1 MTSDAPQMKD
11 ELPELDHPLLI
22 AALHGWIDAG
32 GAAAAALEAIVDE
45 CQASVIATFVSDE
58 YIDYRARRPVLTLD
72 EGVHATLAWQEIQ
85 VLAGSTPD
93 GRDVVL
99 LRGPE
104 PDMKWNRFTTV
115 MTELC
120 QHLGVVRMVS
130 LGAYPFTS
138 PHTRPPRISVTAP
151 TEEAIAGLPYL
162 RSSLEVPAGAVSVL
176 AEACSAAEIPAV
188 GLWAQVPHYASAMPY
203 PDAAIALVD
212 ALCGLTGVELP
223 VDSLR
228 TEAVAQRE
236 RIDALIADNAEHAAM
251 VHRLEIAHD
260 ASDDTA
266 NPVSF
271 EIPSGD
277 QLAAEV
283 ERFLREQ

>member
-1 MTSDAPQMKD
+1 MTSDAAQTNG

-22 AALHGWIDAG
+22 TALSGWIDAG
-32 GAAAAALEAIVDE
+32 GAAAAALDAIVNE
-45 CQASVIATFVSDE
+45 CTANVIATFVSDE
-58 YIDYRARRPVLTLD
+58 YIDYRARRPVLRLR
-72 EGVHATLAWQEIQ
+72 EGVHAEMAWQEIQ
-85 VLAGSTPD
+85 LLAGSTPD

-104 PDMKWNRFTTV
+104 PDMKWNRFSAV
-115 MTELC
+115 ITELA

-151 TEEAIAGLPYL
+151 TDAAIAGLPYL
-162 RSSLEVPAGAVSVL
+162 RSSLEVPAGVVSVV
-176 AEACSAAEIPAV
+176 AEACSSAGIPAV

-212 ALCGLTGVELP
+212 ALCDLTGVELA
-223 VDSLR
+223 VDELR
-228 TEAVAQRE
+228 SDAVAQRQ
-236 RIDALIADNAEHAAM
+236 RIDALIADNPEHAAM
-251 VHRLEIAHD
+251 VNRLEIAHD
-260 ASDDTA
+260 ASDDAT
-266 NPVSF
+266 PVSF
-271 EIPSGD
+271 DIPSGD

-283 ERFLREQ
+283 ERFLRDQ